1 MDFWISGN
9 SRFKMRPRFSPEYFR
24 QSGGFKNLSTLS
36 VRGWPLPMDAR
47 DRYYPMIQHSDP
59 VYAVWAVRP

>member
-1 MDFWISGN
+1 
-9 SRFKMRPRFSPEYFR
+9 MRPRFSPEYFR